1 MTITARQ
8 TSTRV
13 RATMMLVDKLTAL
26 PIAVAAIHTAIDDG
40 LERDDDRQRAEDA
53 GIRSKGGH
61 SDPTGEAAIARVA
74 KHERHLADIED
85 NLATLALAAGNLCDI
100 ISRWVASVNVAPAI
114 RCSGGRTIDEWS
126 RPDCTNWVPETSKG
140 SGVLRGDGLCD
151 ACRMAK
157 SRFERAAEVVA

>member
-13 RATMMLVDKLTAL
+13 RATMMLVDKLAAL
-26 PIAVAAIHTAIDDG
+26 PVAVAAIHLAIDDG
-40 LERDDDRQRAEDA
+40 TERDDDRQRAEDA
-53 GIRSKGGH
+53 GIRSKNGIG
-61 SDPTGEAAIARVA
+61 DPTGEAAIARVA
-74 KHERHLADIED
+74 KHERHLTDIED

-100 ISRWVASVNVAPAI
+100 VNRWVTSANLAPAV
-114 RCSGGRTIDEWS
+114 RCSGGRTTDEWT
-126 RPDCTNWVPETSKG
+126 RPDCTDWVPETSKG

-157 SRFERAAEVVA
+157 SRFERAKESVA